1 MRPLVDVPGSFR
13 PTNHG
18 RTSLRGLTGQDCW
31 PGKKLVSN
39 EKPKQTLRQE
49 TKAKILIIC
58 LHVLCSRRWS
68 RTYEPATDPAVLPYP
83 LVPSGNDEGIHCRCH
98 QRGLLPERDVSTQRH
113 YLLHWRVRHRRCR
126 PKRCRSDF
134 RDLELSLRHFTFQT
148 HRTLTW
154 QLLWS
159 LANTRAVT
167 SRKARV
173 APTRICCLQIN
184 KFIIW
189 IYMKI
194 NEIL

>member
-1 MRPLVDVPGSFR
+1 MTGRRGDEAAGWCTRQFQ
-13 PTNHG
+13 TNHG
-18 RTSLRGLTGQDCW
+18 RTSLRGLTGQDPW
-31 PGKKLVSN
+31 PVKKLVSN

-113 YLLHWRVRHRRCR
+113 YLLHWRARHRRCR

-134 RDLELSLRHFTFQT
+134 RDLELSLRHFTT
-148 HRTLTW
+148 HFKHIVHLPDSFYD
-154 QLLWS
+154 L
-159 LANTRAVT
+159 
-167 SRKARV
+167 
-173 APTRICCLQIN
+173 
-184 KFIIW
+184 
-189 IYMKI
+189 
-194 NEIL
+194 